1 MEVNTYKQ
9 GLDQCI
15 EFISNPENFMMK
27 EHTHTTQQIEGL
39 AREIEQ
45 SHQAQEEFNLHKN
58 NELIHVTEEE
68 KEEWN
73 SIYERLYQFI
83 LDKFQEVDN
92 MKVIVLEDGKTHF
105 DVEDPEEKVFYFEK
119 SSEESEN
126 LYDEYVYFNNTWEK
140 IGSNKINLSDY
151 YTKEEVVGLIN
162 VVTTKMEK
170 GYGELNAKKLDEAD
184 FLLHTSDDFIHV
196 TKEEKDRW
204 NSAHGL
210 TVDTELDENSINPV
224 QNAAIAKKIATLA
237 TQEQVGEKVSN
248 DVFVLHTSNG
258 DIHITEEERVKWNEA
273 LERAKEYADQL
284 FGGIESFKI
293 IIIEEGKTHSDI
305 TPESGVLYFEKIS
318 TDDENNYDEYVWI
331 NGVWEKIGSNKINL
345 SDYYTKSETYSKEE
359 IDEKFLTITITCD
372 DVLSETSD
380 NPVKNKVVATEIKEL
395 KETVA
400 NHTTDMT
407 THVTQ
412 QEKDTWNANQTDIS
426 QEEGNAIE
434 EKLDGLFVQD
444 MSADIQNMKEKTNL
458 INYAQKVINKPN
470 EVSLLE
476 EPFSFKATNPNSLGN
491 VSTKTINQN
500 ISLLDDIT
508 NYEFI
513 DIYLKPTSDTR
524 KKLSHVTRCRVSEIV
539 YNNTDTENLNDG
551 SLYDFSYDMVS
562 TTDGSYG
569 SFHFHVL
576 SWFKDSKT
584 LFINLFSSSI
594 TGTYWTDWTIVD
606 IVGVKSNSTII
617 DPVEHVN
624 SDSGIEDTPVGHII
638 PYMGNNVPAHYLVCD
653 GTVHNIADYPYL
665 AQHFQDEFGS
675 VNYFGGDGTTT
686 FAVPDLRGEF
696 LRGSGTAT
704 RGTGGG
710 KAVGGHQDP
719 TYIPRVIGDRDR
731 FEYVAASTSN
741 DGKGDPRNVDSRYS
755 SDTTSNYML
764 SETSTLWRTY
774 TDGSMPTHIALR
786 PTNTSVL
793 YCIKYEPTYFMKYV
807 NEKAS
812 FDSTVLFDGDA
823 NAVGNY
829 TLNGDISEY
838 EYLLVEVSSG
848 HSNANFVPTN
858 YTDAAKTTML
868 IKVSDIHIGLN
879 PNNGSDQ
886 FTGSIY
892 LSAEWYYY
900 ITFWFIETTK
910 FYICESYYENFETPR
925 IKKITGIKGNISS
938 KEETSYS
945 DKEIH
950 DAVAL
955 VLGGAE

>member
-15 EFISNPENFMMK
+15 EFISDPENFMMK

-170 GYGELNAKKLDEAD
+170 GYGELDAKKLDEAD
-184 FLLHTSDDFIHV
+184 FSLHTSDDFIHV

-210 TVDTELDENSINPV
+210 TVDTELDENSSNPV
-224 QNAAIAKKIATLA
+224 QNAAIAKKISTLA
-237 TQEQVGEKVSN
+237 TQEQVSEKVSN

-284 FGGIESFKI
+284 FGDIESFKI

-305 TPESGVLYFEKIS
+305 APESGVLYFEKTS
-318 TDDENNYDEYVWI
+318 TDDENNYDEYVYI
-331 NGVWEKIGSNKINL
+331 NGVWEKIGSNKI
-345 SDYYTKSETYSKEE
+345 SFDDYYKKSETYSKEE

-372 DVLSETSD
+372 DVLSETSE

-395 KETVA
+395 KETVT

-434 EKLDGLFVQD
+434 EKSDGLFVQD
-444 MSADIQNMKEKTNL
+444 MSADIQSMKEKTNL

-476 EPFSFKATNPNSLGN
+476 EPFSFKATNPKSLGN

-551 SLYDFSYDMVS
+551 SVYDFSYDMAS

-569 SFHFHVL
+569 SFHFHVI

-606 IVGVKSNSTII
+606 NVGVKSNSTII

-638 PYMGNNVPAHYLVCD
+638 PYMGNTAPAHYLVCD
-653 GTVHNIADYPYL
+653 GTEYNIADYPYL

-696 LRGSGTAT
+696 LRGTGVNYHTNQGSGAD
-704 RGTGGG
+704 
-710 KAVGGHQDP
+710 VGVHQDATEHLNLHLNQYRYLTAP
-719 TYIPRVIGDRDR
+719 VDHGKNSSTIGQ
-731 FEYVAASTSN
+731 N
-741 DGKGDPRNVDSRYS
+741 NVDSSADISHSTNAIPYIDTNSGSEPYTS
-755 SDTTSNYML
+755 SHYTS
-764 SETSTLWRTY
+764 
-774 TDGSMPTHIALR
+774 R

-793 YCIKYEPTYFMKYV
+793 YCIKYEPTYYMNYV
-807 NEKAS
+807 SEKAS

-823 NAVGNY
+823 KTVGNY
-829 TLNGDISEY
+829 TMVDDISKY
-838 EYLLVEVSSG
+838 EYLLVETSSG
-848 HSNANFVPTN
+848 HSNHGFAPTE
-858 YTDAAKTTML
+858 YSDAAKSTTL

-886 FTGSIY
+886 FLKTQYYTS
-892 LSAEWYYY
+892 SWYYFIGY
-900 ITFWFIETTK
+900 WFISTTQ
-910 FYICESYYENFETPR
+910 FRIDELYSNNFDTPR
-925 IKKITGIKGNISS
+925 IKKITGIKGNTSS
-938 KEETSYS
+938 EEETSYS
-945 DKEIH
+945 DEEIH
-950 DAVAL
+950 DAVAI

>member
-151 YTKEEVVGLIN
+151 YTKEEVVELIN

-184 FLLHTSDDFIHV
+184 FSLHTSDDFIHV

-284 FGGIESFKI
+284 FGDIESFKI

-305 TPESGVLYFEKIS
+305 TPESGVLYFEKTS
-318 TDDENNYDEYVWI
+318 TDDENNYDEYVYI

-380 NPVKNKVVATEIKEL
+380 NPVKNKVIATEIKEL
-395 KETVA
+395 KETVT

-434 EKLDGLFVQD
+434 EKSDGLFVQD
-444 MSADIQNMKEKTNL
+444 MSADIQSMKEKTNL
-458 INYAQKVINKPN
+458 INYAQKTVNKKGVYELLSQIHSYTLSNATAWGVGISTIIN
-470 EVSLLE
+470 ED
-476 EPFSFKATNPNSLGN
+476 
-491 VSTKTINQN
+491 
-500 ISLLDDIT
+500 ISLDDDIT
-508 NYEFI
+508 NYDKIRILYAPATSTRKRTPQFTEFI
-513 DIYLKPTSDTR
+513 VSNIIYNNSDT
-524 KKLSHVTRCRVSEIV
+524 EIV
-539 YNNTDTENLNDG
+539 NDG
-551 SLYDFSYDMVS
+551 SNFVMIFNVDNSNS
-562 TTDGSYG
+562 QTSGSI
-569 SFHFHVL
+569 HFAIKG
-576 SWFKDSKT
+576 WFKDTKT
-584 LFINLFSSSI
+584 IRIAVINNAALES
-594 TGTYWTDWTIVD
+594 WNNMTIVAVQGINED
-606 IVGVKSNSTII
+606 SVLI
-617 DPVEHVN
+617 DPVEYVN

-638 PYMGNNVPAHYLVCD
+638 PYMGNTAPAHYLVCD
-653 GTVHNIADYPYL
+653 GTEYNIADYPYL

-704 RGTGGG
+704 RGTGEG

-719 TYIPRVIGDRDR
+719 TYIPRIIGDRDR

-741 DGKGDPRNVDSRYS
+741 DGKGDPKNVDSRYS

-764 SETSTLWRTY
+764 SETSTVWQTY
-774 TDGSMPTHIALR
+774 TDGSQATHFALR

-823 NAVGNY
+823 KTVGNY
-829 TLNGDISEY
+829 TMVDDISKY
-838 EYLLVEVSSG
+838 EYLLVETSSG
-848 HSNANFVPTN
+848 HSNHGFAPTEYN
-858 YTDAAKTTML
+858 DAAKSTTL
-868 IKVSDIHIGLN
+868 IRVSDIHIGLN

-886 FTGSIY
+886 FVKTQYYTS
-892 LSAEWYYY
+892 SWYYFISY
-900 ITFWFIETTK
+900 WFNSTTQ
-910 FYICESYYENFETPR
+910 FRIDELYSNNFDTPR

-938 KEETSYS
+938 EKETSYS
-945 DKEIH
+945 DEEIH

>member
-15 EFISNPENFMMK
+15 EFISDPEHFMMK

-105 DVEDPEEKVFYFEK
+105 AVEDPEEKVFYFEK

-151 YTKEEVVGLIN
+151 YTKEEVVRLIN

-170 GYGELNAKKLDEAD
+170 GYGELDAKKLDEAD
-184 FLLHTSDDFIHV
+184 FSLHTSDDFIHV

-210 TVDTELDENSINPV
+210 TVDTELDENSSNPV

-284 FGGIESFKI
+284 FGDIESFKI

-305 TPESGVLYFEKIS
+305 APESGVLYFEKTS

-331 NGVWEKIGSNKINL
+331 NGVWEKIGSNKISL
-345 SDYYTKSETYSKEE
+345 DDYYKKNETYSKEE

-372 DVLSETSD
+372 DVLSETSE

-395 KETVA
+395 KETVT
-400 NHTTDMT
+400 NHTTDMI

-434 EKLDGLFVQD
+434 EKSDGLFVQD
-444 MSADIQNMKEKTNL
+444 MSADIQSMKEKTNL

-617 DPVEHVN
+617 DPVEYAN

-638 PYMGNNVPAHYLVCD
+638 PYMGKTAPAHYLVCD
-653 GTVHNIADYPYL
+653 GTIYKISDYPYL
-665 AQHFQDEFGS
+665 AKHFKEEFGS
-675 VNYFGGDGTTT
+675 YNYFGGNGTTT

-719 TYIPRVIGDRDR
+719 TYIPRIIGDKDR

-741 DGKGDPRNVDSRYS
+741 DGKGDLKNADSRYS

-764 SETSTLWRTY
+764 CETSTVWKTY
-774 TDGSMPTHIALR
+774 TDGSQATHFALR
-786 PTNTSVL
+786 PTNTAVL

-829 TLNGDISEY
+829 TLDGDISEY
-838 EYLLVEVSSG
+838 EYLLVEISSG
-848 HSNANFVPTN
+848 HSNANFVPTD
-858 YTDAAKTTML
+858 YSDAGKTTTL
-868 IKVSDIHIGLN
+868 IKVSDIHVGLN
-879 PNNGSDQ
+879 PKNGSDMFLETQ
-886 FTGSIY
+886 WY
-892 LSAEWYYY
+892 EDAKNWYYFVSY
-900 ITFWFIETTK
+900 WFISTTQ
-910 FYICESYYENFETPR
+910 FRIDELYSANFINPR
-925 IKKITGIKGNISS
+925 IKKITGIKG
-938 KEETSYS
+938 
-945 DKEIH
+945 
-950 DAVAL
+950 AV
-955 VLGGAE
+955 

>member
-45 SHQAQEEFNLHKN
+45 SHQAQEEFNIHKN

-83 LDKFQEVDN
+83 LDKFQEVDT

-105 DVEDPEEKVFYFEK
+105 DVEEPEEKVFYFEK
-119 SSEESEN
+119 SSTDTEN
-126 LYDEYVYFNNTWEK
+126 LYDEYVYFNSAWEK
-140 IGSNKINLSDY
+140 IGSNKIDLSDY
-151 YTKEEVVGLIN
+151 YTKEEVDKIVSD
-162 VVTTKMEK
+162 VTNKMEK
-170 GYGELNAKKLDEAD
+170 GYGVLDVNKLDESD

-210 TVDTELDENSINPV
+210 TVDAELDENSINPV
-224 QNAAIAKKIATLA
+224 QNAAIAKKFSTLA
-237 TQEQVGEKVSN
+237 TQEQVEEKVSN

-258 DIHITEEERVKWNEA
+258 DIHITQEERAKWNET
-273 LERAKEYADQL
+273 LERAKAYSDQL
-284 FGGIESFKI
+284 FGDIESFKI
-293 IIIEEGKTHSDI
+293 IIIEDGETHSDI
-305 TPESGVLYFEKIS
+305 TPESGVLYFEKSS
-318 TDDENNYDEYVWI
+318 TDDENLYDEYMYI
-331 NGVWEKIGSNKINL
+331 NSTWEKIGSNKINL

-380 NPVKNKVVATEIKEL
+380 NPVKNKVIATEIKEL
-395 KETVA
+395 KETVT
-400 NHTTDMT
+400 NHTTDMI

-434 EKLDGLFVQD
+434 EKSDGLFVQD
-444 MSADIQNMKEKTNL
+444 ISKDIADLNNRSIIGKEGQVFYAFGGDSSTSVGNTTNILSLFSNKYGNILIDEDGFLVLKKGIKYDITFNIYKQSVNTSVGRLVIKDKDGNIIHHGGYLESSIHIGMGMHYVTDILTEDLCIGFYIEKAVTISAELSHIS
-458 INYAQKVINKPN
+458 VI
-470 EVSLLE
+470 EVSR
-476 EPFSFKATNPNSLGN
+476 T
-491 VSTKTINQN
+491 
-500 ISLLDDIT
+500 
-508 NYEFI
+508 
-513 DIYLKPTSDTR
+513 YL
-524 KKLSHVTRCRVSEIV
+524 
-539 YNNTDTENLNDG
+539 
-551 SLYDFSYDMVS
+551 
-562 TTDGSYG
+562 
-569 SFHFHVL
+569 
-576 SWFKDSKT
+576 
-584 LFINLFSSSI
+584 
-594 TGTYWTDWTIVD
+594 
-606 IVGVKSNSTII
+606 I

-638 PYMGNNVPAHYLVCD
+638 PYMGNTAPAHYLVCD
-653 GTVHNIADYPYL
+653 GTEYNIADYPYL

-675 VNYFGGDGTTT
+675 VNYFGGDGETT

-719 TYIPRVIGDRDR
+719 TYIPRIIGDRDR

-741 DGKGDPRNVDSRYS
+741 DGKGDPKNVDSRYS
-755 SDTTSNYML
+755 SDTTSDYML
-764 SETSTLWRTY
+764 SETSTLWKTF
-774 TDGSMPTHIALR
+774 TNGSMPTHIALR

-829 TLNGDISEY
+829 TMVDDISKY
-838 EYLLVEVSSG
+838 EYLLVETSSG
-848 HSNANFVPTN
+848 HSNHGFAPTE
-858 YTDAAKTTML
+858 YSDAAKSTTL

-886 FTGSIY
+886 FVKTQYYTS
-892 LSAEWYYY
+892 SWYYFIGY
-900 ITFWFIETTK
+900 WFISTTQ
-910 FYICESYYENFETPR
+910 FYIDELYSNNFYTPR

-938 KEETSYS
+938 EEETSYS
-945 DKEIH
+945 DEEIH

-955 VLGGAE
+955 VLGGAK

>member
-45 SHQAQEEFNLHKN
+45 SHQAQEEFNIHKN

-170 GYGELNAKKLDEAD
+170 GYGELDAKKLDEAD
-184 FLLHTSDDFIHV
+184 FSLHTSDDFIHV

-210 TVDTELDENSINPV
+210 AVDAELDENSVNPV
-224 QNAAIAKKIATLA
+224 QNAAIAKKISTLA
-237 TQEQVGEKVSN
+237 TQEQVSEKVSN

-284 FGGIESFKI
+284 FGDIESFKI

-305 TPESGVLYFEKIS
+305 APESGVLYFEKTS
-318 TDDENNYDEYVWI
+318 TDDENNYDEYVYI
-331 NGVWEKIGSNKINL
+331 NGVWEKIGSNKI
-345 SDYYTKSETYSKEE
+345 SFDDYYKKNETYSKEE

-372 DVLSETSD
+372 DVLSETSE
-380 NPVKNKVVATEIKEL
+380 NPVKNKVVATGIKEL
-395 KETVA
+395 KETVT
-400 NHTTDMT
+400 NHTTDMI

-412 QEKDTWNANQTDIS
+412 QEKDAWNANQTDIS

-434 EKLDGLFVQD
+434 EKADGLFVQD
-444 MSADIQNMKEKTNL
+444 ISKDIADLNNRSTIGKEGQVFYAFGGDSSTSVGNTTNILSLFSNKYGNILIDEDGFLVLKKGIKYDITFNIYKQSVNTSVGRLVIKDKDGNIIHRGGYLESSIHIGMGMHYVTDILTEDLCIGFYIEKAVTISAELSHIS
-458 INYAQKVINKPN
+458 VI
-470 EVSLLE
+470 EVSR
-476 EPFSFKATNPNSLGN
+476 T
-491 VSTKTINQN
+491 
-500 ISLLDDIT
+500 
-508 NYEFI
+508 
-513 DIYLKPTSDTR
+513 YL
-524 KKLSHVTRCRVSEIV
+524 
-539 YNNTDTENLNDG
+539 
-551 SLYDFSYDMVS
+551 
-562 TTDGSYG
+562 
-569 SFHFHVL
+569 
-576 SWFKDSKT
+576 
-584 LFINLFSSSI
+584 
-594 TGTYWTDWTIVD
+594 
-606 IVGVKSNSTII
+606 I

-638 PYMGNNVPAHYLVCD
+638 PYMGNTAPAHYLVCD
-653 GTVHNIADYPYL
+653 GTEYNIADYPYL

-675 VNYFGGDGTTT
+675 VNYFGGDGETT

-719 TYIPRVIGDRDR
+719 TYIPRIIGDRDR

-741 DGKGDPRNVDSRYS
+741 DGKGDPKNVDSRYS
-755 SDTTSNYML
+755 SDTTSDYML
-764 SETSTLWRTY
+764 SETSTLWKTF
-774 TDGSMPTHIALR
+774 TDGSLSTHIALR
-786 PTNTSVL
+786 PTNTAVL

-807 NEKAS
+807 SEKAS

-823 NAVGNY
+823 KTVGNY
-829 TLNGDISEY
+829 TMVDDISKY
-838 EYLLVEVSSG
+838 EYLLVETSSG
-848 HSNANFVPTN
+848 HSNHGFAPTE
-858 YTDAAKTTML
+858 YSDAAKSTTL
-868 IKVSDIHIGLN
+868 IRVSDIHIGLN

-886 FTGSIY
+886 FVKTQYYTS
-892 LSAEWYYY
+892 SWYYFIGY
-900 ITFWFIETTK
+900 WFISTTQ
-910 FYICESYYENFETPR
+910 FRIDELYSNNFDTPR

-938 KEETSYS
+938 EEETSYS
-945 DKEIH
+945 DEEIH